1 MFVEIDKHNAT
12 HIDLLSNFINSL
24 GTSQQSFRYFVSRPI
39 KVINNH
45 VCTVLLLENNKPIG
59 YAHLDKEE
67 ENVWFGIAL
76 AEGHTGKGLGDKI
89 IRYVLEKS
97 EQLNIYELKL
107 SVDENN
113 QSAIRLYK
121 KYGFQLFKKS
131 NNTLFFN
138 RKSKMNEGI

>member
-1 MFVEIDKHNAT
+1 MFVEIDNHNAT
-12 HIDLLSNFINSL
+12 HINLLSNFINSL
-24 GTSQQSFRYFVSRPI
+24 GTSQQSFRYFGSRPI

-89 IRYVLEKS
+89 IRYILEKS

-131 NNTLFFN
+131 NNTLFYN
-138 RKSKMNEGI
+138 RKSKMHDVI